1 MECATDIYHY
11 NNLLQEDR
19 VYTFLDGLDDHLDN
33 IHNDVLQMRPSPSI
47 EQAYAHVCRKAL
59 RQAVMSTS
67 DPDNTSDVV
76 LTTKGLKLSS
86 TNTNSVAVSS
96 HGKSTTASKSQSVPD
111 GMKCSHCGNQRHTSE
126 NCLKKNDYLD
136 WWYELQTK
144 KKNDL
149 AGADANKG
157 KMVIMSVVP
166 HLSF

>member
-19 VYTFLDGLDDHLDN
+19 VYTFLDGLDDHPDN

-126 NCLKKNDYLD
+126 N
-136 WWYELQTK
+136 
-144 KKNDL
+144 
-149 AGADANKG
+149 
-157 KMVIMSVVP
+157 S
-166 HLSF
+166 

>member
-86 TNTNSVAVSS
+86 TNTNSIAVSS
-96 HGKSTTASKSQSVPD
+96 HGKSTTASKSQTVPD
-111 GMKCSHCGNQRHTSE
+111 GMKCFHCGNQHHTSE
-126 NCLKKNDYLD
+126 NCLKKNGYLD

-144 KKNDL
+144 KKKDL

-157 KMVIMSVVP
+157 KMTIMSVVP